1 MRQKHHLLLI
11 FLPLGLFAQK
21 KEEGFDINF
30 KPTQQTPRYFVTT
43 EAKEG
48 KWYREAFYIPEKTQ
62 AMEGW
67 YLDEKCKI
75 PEGKVIWYHASRKL
89 KSSGMYKN
97 GKKDG
102 TWVEYHSNGM
112 MSDSANYLD
121 GHVVGT
127 SFSWGREGYLTDS
140 AVYDGK
146 GNGVQ
151 VHWYMKG
158 GPVYF
163 YGHLVNDTT
172 RNGKWTYLHR
182 NGKTM
187 AIAEYVNGQRT
198 SVSCFSETGEPVS
211 DCEEKESFF
220 GGDQYAWRKYLEK
233 NLDAAVAVRNRAPVG
248 KYTVVVQFVVDRQ
261 GNLSDITPLTNFGFG
276 MEAEVVRLL
285 KKSPPWSPAI
295 QFGRVV
301 DSYKKQPVTFVVG
314 SR

>member
-1 MRQKHHLLLI
+1 MHQKHLLLLI
-11 FLPLGLFAQK
+11 LFPLGLFAQK

-30 KPTQQTPRYFVTT
+30 KPTKQIPRYYVTT
-43 EAKEG
+43 ESKEG
-48 KWYREAFYIPEKTQ
+48 KWYREAFYLPEKSQ

-67 YLDEKCKI
+67 YLDENCRIPDGKI
-75 PEGKVIWYHASRKL
+75 TWYHASRKL
-89 KSSGMYKN
+89 KSSGFYKN

-112 MSDSANYLD
+112 MSDSTNFLD

-127 SFSWGREGYLTDS
+127 SYSWGNDGFIIDS

-146 GNGVQ
+146 GNGVL
-151 VHWYMKG
+151 VHWYGKG

-163 YGHLVNDTT
+163 YGHLVNDTS

-187 AIAEYVNGQRT
+187 AIAEYVNGQRN
-198 SVSCFSETGEPVS
+198 VLSCFSETGEPLS
-211 DCEEKESFF
+211 NCDEKESFF
-220 GGDQYAWRKYLEK
+220 GGDEHAWRKYLEK
-233 NLDAAVAVRNRAPVG
+233 NLDASVAVRNRAPVG
-248 KYTVVVQFVVDRQ
+248 KYTVVVQFIVDRQ
-261 GNLSDITPLTNFGFG
+261 GHLSEITPLTNFGFG
-276 MEAEVVRLL
+276 MEAEVVRLM

-295 QFGRVV
+295 QFGRIVE
-301 DSYKKQPVTFVVG
+301 SYKKQPVTFVVG